1 MTDRPISDLSTRR
14 ARPVRLG
21 IDALE
26 AAEARVLASFPPEGC
41 DWARCFT
48 ARFERANFASRYHV
62 VYPAIAWFSVLRRRP
77 ERARELR
84 AVLDVMY
91 EGLVEER
98 CWGYWHTELHER
110 SGAIVERNLTYAGRL
125 AVFVGL
131 YLDAFGDT
139 PSPTIDVDGDRVGYH
154 ELSARLAEQMATSPS
169 CGVSCYHHESMV
181 MCNAALMIN
190 NVVHDRLA
198 GTRYAD
204 LNETWMRTVRD
215 ELVRPADAPT
225 VFFYGT
231 EPDGP
236 AANPVKTSLGMDAWA
251 LALLSAVAPT
261 DVAAWYPAWRAK
273 LRIDGDGAWVPVD
286 ERRET
291 PARAGQRRVRHG
303 VGAGARRRAGRRRHV
318 RASRPHARPNG
329 DHRLPRRPVPQRP
342 LRPRPPHRPGRTP
355 PPRHRARTGLRPPGR
370 LARLAGRGPSTR
382 SSAGGS
388 VRSGRRW
395 GTSTPRTSCW
405 PGRWRQRSTTA

>member
-1 MTDRPISDLSTRR
+1 M
-14 ARPVRLG
+14 RLG
-21 IDALE
+21 IDAVE

-62 VYPAIAWFSVLRRRP
+62 VYPAIALFSVLRRRP

-91 EGLVEER
+91 EGLVDER
-98 CWGYWHTELHER
+98 CWRYWHTELYER

-231 EPDGP
+231 EPGGP
-236 AANPVKTSLGMDAWA
+236 AANPVKASLGMDAWA

-273 LRIDGDGAWVPVD
+273 LRIDGDRAWVPVD

-291 PARAGQRRVRHG
+291 PAEL
-303 VGAGARRRAGRRRHV
+303 
-318 RASRPHARPNG
+318 ASVEYATAWALVIAAELG
-329 DHRLPRRPVPQRP
+329 DDVTFERLD
-342 LRPRPPHRPGRTP
+342 RTL
-355 PPRHRARTGLRPPGR
+355 ARTAITGFRVDPYLSGLYVLAHHIGPGGLRRLVAEPG
-370 LARLAGRGPSTR
+370 
-382 SSAGGS
+382 
-388 VRSGRRW
+388 
-395 GTSTPRTSCW
+395 
-405 PGRWRQRSTTA
+405 PG